1 MSNSQLN
8 ELKSRIKSCNRVT
21 LNLSSNVV
29 SDSNERTIFPCK
41 ILLTNTQV
49 LRIGKAF
56 VNVSSATRKH
66 SKTQLHKSGR
76 SAGILGRRFGP
87 LLKTGWPLMK
97 NVLKP
102 LVKSVLIPLG
112 LTAGASATDETIQKK
127 FLDQVWLS
135 DNVEWRN
142 EWYHKNR

>member
-8 ELKSRIKSCNRVT
+8 ELKSRIKTCNRVT

-29 SDSNERTIFPCK
+29 SDSNEY
-41 ILLTNTQV
+41 TQV

-76 SAGILGRRFGP
+76 WAGILGRRFGP